1 MFYRSLLRTG
11 LLVWR
16 QEQQTALKRAPS
28 ALTSVRE
35 RRHSTSNT
43 AMTGNKLKSM
53 QDLGGPSFLTSL
65 YWLFGKGYFQITHQ
79 MQIEHSKI
87 YGSLWRSKYG
97 PMVIVNVA
105 SAELIEQVLRQEGRH
120 PIRTDMPHWRT
131 YRELRKQAYV
141 EAEDSEYAGAPWLG
155 TNSDRASEHV
165 ARLRQTA
172 KKLAADAGFG
182 SLREEDRACAKTRG
196 DAQPKV
202 NKDGNHGYQPQVKTQ
217 NYSGRA
223 DWEAFRAQFELLA
236 RAVGWS
242 EDMKALQLAL
252 CLTDEALTC
261 LLLLSPAE
269 RGDYGALVGALERR
283 FGQCNQ
289 PGVLRSELASRQR
302 LSGEP
307 LRALANDIETLTRR
321 D

>member
-1 MFYRSLLRTG
+1 M
-11 LLVWR
+11 
-16 QEQQTALKRAPS
+16 TAQ
-28 ALTSVRE
+28 RE
-35 RRHSTSNT
+35 R
-43 AMTGNKLKSM
+43 A
-53 QDLGGPSFLTSL
+53 D
-65 YWLFGKGYFQITHQ
+65 
-79 MQIEHSKI
+79 
-87 YGSLWRSKYG
+87 
-97 PMVIVNVA
+97 A
-105 SAELIEQVLRQEGRH
+105 LR
-120 PIRTDMPHWRT
+120 IN
-131 YRELRKQAYV
+131 V

-165 ARLRQTA
+165 ARLRLTA

-182 SLREEDRACAKTRG
+182 SLREEDRACAKTR
-196 DAQPKV
+196 
-202 NKDGNHGYQPQVKTQ
+202 
-217 NYSGRA
+217 
-223 DWEAFRAQFELLA
+223 A

-269 RGDYGALVGALERR
+269 RGDYGALVGALEQR

-321 D
+321 AYSHMTPDVQSELARDQFIRTITPSELRMQTQLAHPCTLQEALELALEREAVGAAAESYHVGAAPAVRAVAQVRPGQEKPEWAAELTELIRAMSLQSPCGGVRPRPRRGPPGCWVCGQVGHISARCPRQVRSQGNDSGSV